1 MQKLINHISKL
12 IPSENDGVI
21 EIIAINKELSFWAS
35 QPMYSQKTRL
45 VKHYYDDCY
54 VVSINGVIKATLR
67 SKENPYTNCVIYESD
82 SMLNKAENLI
92 NWGEVSRIL
101 AENRSSITKTRI
113 PEKHKETI
121 ETLINSVADWLLT
134 VRSLNGA

>member
-1 MQKLINHISKL
+1 MQKLLNHISKL
-12 IPSENDGVI
+12 TPSEKDGVI
-21 EIIAINKELSFWAS
+21 EIIPVNRELSFWAS
-35 QPMYSQKTRL
+35 QPIYSPKIRL

-54 VVSINGVIKATLR
+54 VVSIDGVIKATLR
-67 SKENPYTNCVIYESD
+67 SKKNPYANCVIYESD
-82 SMLNKAENLI
+82 SNPNKAENII

-101 AENRSSITKTRI
+101 AGNRSSITRTRI

-134 VRSLNGA
+134 LRP